1 MRSALSDLDR
11 SNLRRHRRLV
21 IPLDA
26 THVEWQGRRY
36 VNFGANNYL
45 GLSQHP
51 AVIGAAVQALRRDGA
66 SAGASPLICGYGP
79 AHESAERHIASWK
92 GTDAC
97 VLLPSGHQ
105 ANQAAVQT
113 LAGVARAFGRGIRFL
128 LDKLCHASLIDA
140 VRGSGA
146 PFRVFPHNHVA
157 KLRRL
162 LEEAPADELQAVVTE
177 SIFSMDGD
185 AADLS
190 AMADL
195 KRQYPFI
202 LVLDEAHATGVYG
215 PNGAGLA
222 AELGLSD
229 AVHVTIVT
237 LSKAIG
243 AAGGAVCASATFCD
257 ALVNLA
263 RAYLFSTNIAP
274 AAAAAAEAAI
284 SVMQNE
290 PHRQMR
296 VRQLARLAREEFR
309 RYRFTVP
316 EGDSPIIP
324 FVLGSETAALQ
335 VADELMARGMFV
347 PAIRPPSVPRGGSRL
362 RVTLCSEHT
371 DEEVESLIRGLRELI
386 PTALG

>member
-1 MRSALSDLDR
+1 M
-11 SNLRRHRRLV
+11 

-36 VNFGANNYL
+36 VNFGTNNYL
-45 GLSQHP
+45 GLTQHP
-51 AVIGAAVQALRRDGA
+51 AVIGAAAEALRRDGA
-66 SAGASPLICGYGP
+66 GAGASPLICGYGP
-79 AHESAERHIASWK
+79 AHESAERHIANWK
-92 GTDAC
+92 GTEAC
-97 VLLPSGHQ
+97 VLLSSGHQ

-113 LAGVARAFGRGIRFL
+113 LTAVARASSRGVRFL

-140 VRGSGA
+140 VCGSGA

-162 LEEAPADELQAVVTE
+162 LEGAPAGELQAVVTE

-185 AADLS
+185 AADL
-190 AMADL
+190 AAIADL
-195 KRQYPFI
+195 KRRHPFV
-202 LVLDEAHATGVYG
+202 LLLDEAHATGVYG

-229 AVHVTIVT
+229 AVDVTIVT

-243 AAGGAVCASATFCD
+243 AAGGAVCASDTFCD

-263 RAYLFSTNIAP
+263 RAYLFSTSIAP
-274 AAAAAAEAAI
+274 AAAAAAKAAI

-296 VRQLARLAREEFR
+296 VRQLARLARDEFR
-309 RYRFTVP
+309 RYRFTIP

-335 VADELMARGMFV
+335 VADKLMARDMFV
-347 PAIRPPSVPRGGSRL
+347 PAIRPPTVPRGVSRL
-362 RVTLCSEHT
+362 RITFCSEHT
-371 DEEVESLIRGLRELI
+371 DAEVESLIRALRELK
-386 PTALG
+386 PAAPG